1 MTTTFI
7 TLDVWQPSN
16 IRVKVNQGEVNS
28 RFLQVKILDKKK
40 PFNLTGKTVIFY
52 ATKPDGNLIFNNCE
66 IEKATNGIVT
76 LQLTSQMSIVP
87 GIMRDCEFHIL
98 DEELTKLKVK
108 GLSIEIARCT
118 DFESAI
124 ESTSEFTALTQA
136 LDEVNKVME
145 AYSEENIM
153 GKIMS
158 MDGEGCGL
166 DADLLDGKH
175 GSEYA
180 TAKQGEKADSAVQGI
195 KANGLVLPVDSA
207 NAVNLTPENLN
218 VVPIGRTVNNKAL
231 SSDITLSYSDVG
243 GASSTQGSKA
253 DSAIQGIRGNGTAI
267 LPDES
272 RIVNITPENIEAV
285 PITRTINEKALS
297 SNITITALDIGAA
310 SIEQGNKADSA
321 IQSIQGNGKII
332 QPDFNRSVVI
342 TPENIGAVPLE
353 RNINDKALDE
363 DITLS
368 ASDIGAAAIEHGEH
382 VPSVQA
388 ADNSVFLRNDN
399 SWQPVTPENIGA
411 ATEEQGQKA
420 DYAIQGIQVNG
431 VHVSPDLNRYVNVTI
446 EDLEAVPK
454 ERKINNKSLD
464 ADITLTAAD
473 IGAAEINHSHT
484 PQEIGAATTEQGS
497 KADSA
502 IQGVKLN
509 GNLLILD
516 DENVVDIEVS
526 EVSGATAAQG
536 AKADSA
542 IQGVKINGSLITPDD
557 ENVVDIEVSE
567 VVPIEKGGTGATTVE
582 QAWQNLKI
590 YTDVSQLGLSFKT
603 TCKSIYQALPAG
615 AIGMFPFESK
625 YDTITDAP
633 CSKGI
638 ITIFNPV
645 KYRPL
650 LLCQQCIS
658 TGSAHAYF
666 FVGYA
671 NSTYDNVTWYRIFN
685 GDMTASIPQGGTGAN
700 TAEQALINL
709 GAAKS
714 ADIGDVTTLATTDK
728 TVVGAINELYS
739 LINPGS

>member
-1 MTTTFI
+1 MTTKSI
-7 TLDVWQPSN
+7 TLNVWQPN
-16 IRVKVNQGEVNS
+16 DVRVQVNQGEVNS
-28 RFLQVKILDKKK
+28 RFLEIKILDKKK
-40 PFNLTGKTVIFY
+40 AFNLTGKTVIFY
-52 ATKPDGNLIFNNCE
+52 ATKPDGNLIFNDCE

-180 TAKQGEKADSAVQGI
+180 TAAQGEKAESAIQGI
-195 KANGLVLPVDSA
+195 KANGLVLPIDSA
-207 NAVNLTPENLN
+207 NVVNLTPENLN
-218 VVPIGRTVNNKAL
+218 VVPIGRTVNNKEL

-243 GASSTQGSKA
+243 GASSAQGSKA
-253 DSAIQGIRGNGTAI
+253 DSAIQGIRGNGMAI

-297 SNITITALDIGAA
+297 SNITITALDISAA

-342 TPENIGAVPLE
+342 TPENIGAVPVE
-353 RNINDKALDE
+353 RKINDKALNE

-388 ADNSVFLRNDN
+388 ADNSIFLRNDN
-399 SWQPVTPENIGA
+399 SWKPVTPKNIGA

-454 ERKINNKSLD
+454 ERKINNKNLES
-464 ADITLTAAD
+464 DIALTAAD
-473 IGAAEINHSHT
+473 VWAAEINHSHT
-484 PQEIGAATTEQGS
+484 PQEINAATAEQGM
-497 KADSA
+497 KADLA
-502 IQGVKLN
+502 VQGVKLN
-509 GNLLILD
+509 GSLIIPD
-516 DENVVDIEVS
+516 AENVVDIEVS
-526 EVSGATAAQG
+526 ELGGATAEQG

-542 IQGVKINGSLITPDD
+542 LQGVKVNGTLLEADSQNIVDVIVSGGGGSSSVTYTAEIGTNWVAAETGEYTQTVVVNGILATDNPIVDVVLDTAKNTALSQLEAWSLISKIETSNGSITVTCLEEAPTTAILIQIK
-557 ENVVDIEVSE
+557 VV
-567 VVPIEKGGTGATTVE
+567 
-582 QAWQNLKI
+582 
-590 YTDVSQLGLSFKT
+590 
-603 TCKSIYQALPAG
+603 
-615 AIGMFPFESK
+615 
-625 YDTITDAP
+625 
-633 CSKGI
+633 
-638 ITIFNPV
+638 
-645 KYRPL
+645 R
-650 LLCQQCIS
+650 
-658 TGSAHAYF
+658 
-666 FVGYA
+666 
-671 NSTYDNVTWYRIFN
+671 
-685 GDMTASIPQGGTGAN
+685 
-700 TAEQALINL
+700 
-709 GAAKS
+709 
-714 ADIGDVTTLATTDK
+714 
-728 TVVGAINELYS
+728 
-739 LINPGS
+739 

>member
-1 MTTTFI
+1 M
-7 TLDVWQPSN
+7 
-16 IRVKVNQGEVNS
+16 R
-28 RFLQVKILDKKK
+28 
-40 PFNLTGKTVIFY
+40 
-52 ATKPDGNLIFNNCE
+52 
-66 IEKATNGIVT
+66 
-76 LQLTSQMSIVP
+76 LTSQMSIVP
-87 GIMRDCEFHIL
+87 GIMRDCEIDIL

-124 ESTSEFTALTQA
+124 ESMSEFTALTQA

-158 MDGEGCGL
+158 MDGEGSGL

-180 TAKQGEKADSAVQGI
+180 TIRLKVQKADSAIQGI
-195 KANGLVLPVDSA
+195 KANGLVLPIDSG

-218 VVPIGRTVNNKAL
+218 VVPISRTVNNKEL

-243 GASSTQGSKA
+243 GASSAQGSKA
-253 DSAIQGIRGNGTAI
+253 DSAIQGIRGNGMAI

-297 SNITITALDIGAA
+297 RNITITALDIGAA

-342 TPENIGAVPLE
+342 TPENIGAVPVE
-353 RNINDKALDE
+353 RKINDKALNE

-388 ADNSVFLRNDN
+388 ADNSIFLRNDN
-399 SWQPVTPENIGA
+399 SWKPVTPKNIGA

-454 ERKINNKSLD
+454 ERKINNKNLES
-464 ADITLTAAD
+464 DIALTAAD
-473 IGAAEINHSHT
+473 VWAAEINHSHT
-484 PQEIGAATTEQGS
+484 PQEINAATAEQGM
-497 KADSA
+497 KADLA
-502 IQGVKLN
+502 VQGVKLN
-509 GNLLILD
+509 GSLIIPD
-516 DENVVDIEVS
+516 AENVVDIEVS
-526 EVSGATAAQG
+526 ELGGATAEQG

-542 IQGVKINGSLITPDD
+542 LQGVKVNGTLLEADSQNIVDVIVSGGGGSSSVTYTAEIGANWVAAETGEYTQTVVVNGILATDNPIVDVVLDTAKNTALSQLEAWSLISKIETSNGSITVTCLEEAPTTAILIQIK
-557 ENVVDIEVSE
+557 VV
-567 VVPIEKGGTGATTVE
+567 
-582 QAWQNLKI
+582 
-590 YTDVSQLGLSFKT
+590 
-603 TCKSIYQALPAG
+603 
-615 AIGMFPFESK
+615 
-625 YDTITDAP
+625 
-633 CSKGI
+633 
-638 ITIFNPV
+638 
-645 KYRPL
+645 R
-650 LLCQQCIS
+650 
-658 TGSAHAYF
+658 
-666 FVGYA
+666 
-671 NSTYDNVTWYRIFN
+671 
-685 GDMTASIPQGGTGAN
+685 
-700 TAEQALINL
+700 
-709 GAAKS
+709 
-714 ADIGDVTTLATTDK
+714 
-728 TVVGAINELYS
+728 
-739 LINPGS
+739 

>member
-1 MTTTFI
+1 MTTKSI
-7 TLDVWQPSN
+7 TLNVWQPN
-16 IRVKVNQGEVNS
+16 DVRVQVNQGEVNS
-28 RFLQVKILDKKK
+28 RFLEIKILDKKK
-40 PFNLTGKTVIFY
+40 AFNLAGKTVIFY
-52 ATKPDGNLIFNNCE
+52 ATKPDGNLIFNYCE
-66 IEKATNGIVT
+66 IIDAQKGLINLAM
-76 LQLTSQMSIVP
+76 TSQMSIVP
-87 GIMRDCEFHIL
+87 GIMRDCEIDIL

-108 GLSIEIARCT
+108 GLSIEIIRCT

-124 ESTSEFTALTQA
+124 ESTSEFTV
-136 LDEVNKVME
+136 LDEALADVKKVMD

-175 GSEYA
+175 GSEYV

-207 NAVNLTPENLN
+207 NVVNLTPENLN
-218 VVPIGRTVNNKAL
+218 VVPIGRTVNNKEL

-243 GASSTQGSKA
+243 GASSAQGSKA
-253 DSAIQGIRGNGTAI
+253 DSAIQEIRGNGMAI

-342 TPENIGAVPLE
+342 TPENIGAVPVE
-353 RNINDKALDE
+353 RKINDKALNE

-388 ADNSVFLRNDN
+388 ADNSIFLRNDN
-399 SWQPVTPENIGA
+399 SWEPVTPKNIGA

-431 VHVSPDLNRYVNVTI
+431 VYVSPDLNRYVNVTI

-454 ERKINNKSLD
+454 ERKINNKNLES
-464 ADITLTAAD
+464 DIALTAAD
-473 IGAAEINHSHT
+473 VWAAEINHSHT
-484 PQEIGAATTEQGS
+484 PQEINAATAEQGM
-497 KADSA
+497 KADLA
-502 IQGVKLN
+502 VQGVKLN
-509 GNLLILD
+509 GSLIIPD
-516 DENVVDIEVS
+516 AENVVDIEVS
-526 EVSGATAAQG
+526 ELGGATAEQG

-542 IQGVKINGSLITPDD
+542 LQGVKVNGTLLEADSQNIVDVIVSGGGGSSSVTYTAEIGTNWVAAETGEYTQTVVVNGILATDNPIVDVVLDTAKNTALSQLEAWSLISKIETSNGSITVTCLEEAPTTAILIQIK
-557 ENVVDIEVSE
+557 VV
-567 VVPIEKGGTGATTVE
+567 
-582 QAWQNLKI
+582 
-590 YTDVSQLGLSFKT
+590 
-603 TCKSIYQALPAG
+603 
-615 AIGMFPFESK
+615 
-625 YDTITDAP
+625 
-633 CSKGI
+633 
-638 ITIFNPV
+638 
-645 KYRPL
+645 R
-650 LLCQQCIS
+650 
-658 TGSAHAYF
+658 
-666 FVGYA
+666 
-671 NSTYDNVTWYRIFN
+671 
-685 GDMTASIPQGGTGAN
+685 
-700 TAEQALINL
+700 
-709 GAAKS
+709 
-714 ADIGDVTTLATTDK
+714 
-728 TVVGAINELYS
+728 
-739 LINPGS
+739 

>member
-1 MTTTFI
+1 MTTKSI
-7 TLDVWQPSN
+7 TLNVWQPN
-16 IRVKVNQGEVNS
+16 DVRVQVNQGEVNS
-28 RFLQVKILDKKK
+28 RFLEIKILDKKK
-40 PFNLTGKTVIFY
+40 AFNLAGKTVIFY
-52 ATKPDGNLIFNNCE
+52 ATKPDGNLIFNYCE
-66 IEKATNGIVT
+66 IIDAQKGLINLAM
-76 LQLTSQMSIVP
+76 TSQMSIVP
-87 GIMRDCEFHIL
+87 GIMRDCEIDIL

-108 GLSIEIARCT
+108 GLSIEIIRCT

-124 ESTSEFTALTQA
+124 ESTSEFTV
-136 LDEVNKVME
+136 LDEALADVKKVMD

-175 GSEYA
+175 GSEYV

-207 NAVNLTPENLN
+207 NVVNLTPENLN
-218 VVPIGRTVNNKAL
+218 VVPIGRTVNNKEL

-243 GASSTQGSKA
+243 GASSAQGSKA
-253 DSAIQGIRGNGTAI
+253 DSAIQGIRGNGMAI

-342 TPENIGAVPLE
+342 TPENIGAVPVE
-353 RNINDKALDE
+353 RKINDKALNE

-388 ADNSVFLRNDN
+388 ADNSIFLRNDN
-399 SWQPVTPENIGA
+399 SWKPVTPKNIGA

-431 VHVSPDLNRYVNVTI
+431 VYVSPDLNRYVNVTI

-454 ERKINNKSLD
+454 ERKINNKNLES
-464 ADITLTAAD
+464 DIALTAAD
-473 IGAAEINHSHT
+473 VWAAEINHSHT
-484 PQEIGAATTEQGS
+484 PQEINAATAEQGM
-497 KADSA
+497 KADLA
-502 IQGVKLN
+502 VQGVKLN
-509 GNLLILD
+509 GSLIIPD
-516 DENVVDIEVS
+516 AENVVDIEVS
-526 EVSGATAAQG
+526 ELGGATAEQG

-542 IQGVKINGSLITPDD
+542 LQGVKVNGTLLEADSQNIVDVIVSGGGGSSSVTYTAEIGANWVAAETGEYTQTVVVNGILATDNPIVDVVLDTAKNTALSQLEAWSLISKIETSNGSITVTCLEEAPTTAIPIQIK
-557 ENVVDIEVSE
+557 VVS
-567 VVPIEKGGTGATTVE
+567 
-582 QAWQNLKI
+582 
-590 YTDVSQLGLSFKT
+590 
-603 TCKSIYQALPAG
+603 
-615 AIGMFPFESK
+615 
-625 YDTITDAP
+625 
-633 CSKGI
+633 
-638 ITIFNPV
+638 
-645 KYRPL
+645 
-650 LLCQQCIS
+650 
-658 TGSAHAYF
+658 
-666 FVGYA
+666 
-671 NSTYDNVTWYRIFN
+671 
-685 GDMTASIPQGGTGAN
+685 
-700 TAEQALINL
+700 
-709 GAAKS
+709 
-714 ADIGDVTTLATTDK
+714 
-728 TVVGAINELYS
+728 
-739 LINPGS
+739 

>member
-1 MTTTFI
+1 MTTKSI
-7 TLDVWQPSN
+7 TLNVWQPN
-16 IRVKVNQGEVNS
+16 DVRVQVNQGEVNS
-28 RFLQVKILDKKK
+28 RFLEIKILDKKK
-40 PFNLTGKTVIFY
+40 AFNLTGKTVIFY
-52 ATKPDGNLIFNNCE
+52 ATKPDGNLIFNYCE
-66 IEKATNGIVT
+66 IIDAQKGLINLAM
-76 LQLTSQMSIVP
+76 TSQMSIVP
-87 GIMRDCEFHIL
+87 GIMRDCEIDIL

-108 GLSIEIARCT
+108 GLSIEIIRCT

-124 ESTSEFTALTQA
+124 ESTSEFTV
-136 LDEVNKVME
+136 LDEALADVKKVMD

-180 TAKQGEKADSAVQGI
+180 TAAQGEKAESAIQGI
-195 KANGLVLPVDSA
+195 KANGLVLPIDSA
-207 NAVNLTPENLN
+207 NVVNLTPENLN
-218 VVPIGRTVNNKAL
+218 VVPIGRTVNNKEL

-243 GASSTQGSKA
+243 GASSAQGSKA
-253 DSAIQGIRGNGTAI
+253 DSAIQGIRGNGMAI

-342 TPENIGAVPLE
+342 TPENIGAVPVE
-353 RNINDKALDE
+353 RKINDKALNE

-388 ADNSVFLRNDN
+388 ADNSIFLRNDN
-399 SWQPVTPENIGA
+399 SWKPVTPKNIGA

-454 ERKINNKSLD
+454 ERKINNKSLES
-464 ADITLTAAD
+464 DIALTAAAVW
-473 IGAAEINHSHT
+473 AAEINHSHT
-484 PQEIGAATTEQGS
+484 PQEINAATAEQGM
-497 KADSA
+497 KADLA
-502 IQGVKLN
+502 VQGVKLN
-509 GNLLILD
+509 GSLIIPD
-516 DENVVDIEVS
+516 AENVVDIEVS
-526 EVSGATAAQG
+526 ELGGATAEQG

-542 IQGVKINGSLITPDD
+542 LQGVKVNGTLLEADSQNIVDVIVSGGGGSSSVTYTAEIGTNWVAAETGEYTQTVVVNGILATDNPIVDVVLDTAKNTALSQLEAWSLISKIETSNGSITVTCLEEAPTTAILIQIK
-557 ENVVDIEVSE
+557 VV
-567 VVPIEKGGTGATTVE
+567 
-582 QAWQNLKI
+582 
-590 YTDVSQLGLSFKT
+590 
-603 TCKSIYQALPAG
+603 
-615 AIGMFPFESK
+615 
-625 YDTITDAP
+625 
-633 CSKGI
+633 
-638 ITIFNPV
+638 
-645 KYRPL
+645 R
-650 LLCQQCIS
+650 
-658 TGSAHAYF
+658 
-666 FVGYA
+666 
-671 NSTYDNVTWYRIFN
+671 
-685 GDMTASIPQGGTGAN
+685 
-700 TAEQALINL
+700 
-709 GAAKS
+709 
-714 ADIGDVTTLATTDK
+714 
-728 TVVGAINELYS
+728 
-739 LINPGS
+739 

>member
-1 MTTTFI
+1 MTTKSI
-7 TLDVWQPSN
+7 TLNVWQPN
-16 IRVKVNQGEVNS
+16 DVRVQVNQGEVNS
-28 RFLQVKILDKKK
+28 RFLEIKILDKKK
-40 PFNLTGKTVIFY
+40 AFNLAGKTVIFY
-52 ATKPDGNLIFNNCE
+52 ATKPDGNLIFNYCE
-66 IEKATNGIVT
+66 IIDAQKGLINLAM
-76 LQLTSQMSIVP
+76 TSQMSIVP
-87 GIMRDCEFHIL
+87 GIIL

-108 GLSIEIARCT
+108 GLSIEIIRCT

-124 ESTSEFTALTQA
+124 ESTSEFTV
-136 LDEVNKVME
+136 LDEALADVKKVMD

-207 NAVNLTPENLN
+207 NVVNLTPENLN
-218 VVPIGRTVNNKAL
+218 VVPIGRTVNNKEL

-243 GASSTQGSKA
+243 GASSAQGSKA
-253 DSAIQGIRGNGTAI
+253 DSAIQGIRGNGMAI

-342 TPENIGAVPLE
+342 TPENIGAVPVE
-353 RNINDKALDE
+353 RKINDKALNE

-388 ADNSVFLRNDN
+388 ADNSIFLRNDN
-399 SWQPVTPENIGA
+399 SWKPVTPKNIGA

-454 ERKINNKSLD
+454 ERKINNKSLES
-464 ADITLTAAD
+464 DIALTAAD
-473 IGAAEINHSHT
+473 VWAAEINHSHT
-484 PQEIGAATTEQGS
+484 PQEINAATAEQGM
-497 KADSA
+497 KADLA
-502 IQGVKLN
+502 VQGVKLN
-509 GNLLILD
+509 GSLIIPD
-516 DENVVDIEVS
+516 AENVVDIEVS
-526 EVSGATAAQG
+526 ELGGATAEQG

-542 IQGVKINGSLITPDD
+542 LQGVKVNGTLLEADSQNIVDVIVSGGGGSSSVTYTAEIGANWVAAETGEYTQTVVVNGILATDNPIVDVVLDTAKNTALSQLEAWSLISKIETSNGSITVTCLEEAPTTAILIQIK
-557 ENVVDIEVSE
+557 VV
-567 VVPIEKGGTGATTVE
+567 
-582 QAWQNLKI
+582 
-590 YTDVSQLGLSFKT
+590 
-603 TCKSIYQALPAG
+603 
-615 AIGMFPFESK
+615 
-625 YDTITDAP
+625 
-633 CSKGI
+633 
-638 ITIFNPV
+638 
-645 KYRPL
+645 R
-650 LLCQQCIS
+650 
-658 TGSAHAYF
+658 
-666 FVGYA
+666 
-671 NSTYDNVTWYRIFN
+671 
-685 GDMTASIPQGGTGAN
+685 
-700 TAEQALINL
+700 
-709 GAAKS
+709 
-714 ADIGDVTTLATTDK
+714 
-728 TVVGAINELYS
+728 
-739 LINPGS
+739 

>member
-1 MTTTFI
+1 MTTKSI
-7 TLDVWQPSN
+7 TLNVWQPN
-16 IRVKVNQGEVNS
+16 DVRVQVNQGEVNS
-28 RFLQVKILDKKK
+28 RFLEIKILDKKK
-40 PFNLTGKTVIFY
+40 AFNLTDKTVIFY
-52 ATKPDGNLIFNNCE
+52 ATKPDGNLIFNYCE
-66 IEKATNGIVT
+66 IIDAQKGLINLAM
-76 LQLTSQMSIVP
+76 TSQMSIVP
-87 GIMRDCEFHIL
+87 GIMRDCEIDIL

-108 GLSIEIARCT
+108 GLSIEIIRCT

-124 ESTSEFTALTQA
+124 ESTSEFTV
-136 LDEVNKVME
+136 LDEALADVKKVMD

-180 TAKQGEKADSAVQGI
+180 TAAQGEKAESAIQGI
-195 KANGLVLPVDSA
+195 KANGLVLPIDSA
-207 NAVNLTPENLN
+207 NVVNLTPENLN
-218 VVPIGRTVNNKAL
+218 VVPIGRTVNNKEL

-243 GASSTQGSKA
+243 GASSAQGSKA
-253 DSAIQGIRGNGTAI
+253 DSAIQGIRGNGMAI

-342 TPENIGAVPLE
+342 TPENIGAVPVE
-353 RNINDKALDE
+353 RKINDKALNE

-388 ADNSVFLRNDN
+388 ADNSIFLRNDN
-399 SWQPVTPENIGA
+399 SWEPVTPKNIGA

-454 ERKINNKSLD
+454 ERKINNKSLES
-464 ADITLTAAD
+464 DIALTAAD
-473 IGAAEINHSHT
+473 VWAAEINHSHT
-484 PQEIGAATTEQGS
+484 PQEINAATAEQGM
-497 KADSA
+497 KADLA
-502 IQGVKLN
+502 VQGVKLN
-509 GNLLILD
+509 GSLIIPD
-516 DENVVDIEVS
+516 AENVVDIEVS
-526 EVSGATAAQG
+526 ELGGATAEQG

-542 IQGVKINGSLITPDD
+542 LQGVKVNGTLLEADSQNIVDVIVSGGGGSSSVTYTAEIGTNWVAAETGEYTQTVVVNGILATDNPIVDVVLDTAKNTALSQLEAWSLISKIETSNGSITVTCLEEAPTTAILIQIK
-557 ENVVDIEVSE
+557 VV
-567 VVPIEKGGTGATTVE
+567 
-582 QAWQNLKI
+582 
-590 YTDVSQLGLSFKT
+590 
-603 TCKSIYQALPAG
+603 
-615 AIGMFPFESK
+615 
-625 YDTITDAP
+625 
-633 CSKGI
+633 
-638 ITIFNPV
+638 
-645 KYRPL
+645 R
-650 LLCQQCIS
+650 
-658 TGSAHAYF
+658 
-666 FVGYA
+666 
-671 NSTYDNVTWYRIFN
+671 
-685 GDMTASIPQGGTGAN
+685 
-700 TAEQALINL
+700 
-709 GAAKS
+709 
-714 ADIGDVTTLATTDK
+714 
-728 TVVGAINELYS
+728 
-739 LINPGS
+739 

>member
-1 MTTTFI
+1 MTTKSI
-7 TLDVWQPSN
+7 TLNVWQPN
-16 IRVKVNQGEVNS
+16 DVRVQVNQGEVNS
-28 RFLQVKILDKKK
+28 RFLEIKILDKKK
-40 PFNLTGKTVIFY
+40 AFNLTGKTVIFY
-52 ATKPDGNLIFNNCE
+52 ATKPDGNLIFNDCE

-195 KANGLVLPVDSA
+195 KANGLVLPIDSA
-207 NAVNLTPENLN
+207 NVVNLTPENLN
-218 VVPIGRTVNNKAL
+218 VVPIGRTVNNKEL

-243 GASSTQGSKA
+243 GASSAQGSKA
-253 DSAIQGIRGNGTAI
+253 DSAIQGIRGNGMAI

-342 TPENIGAVPLE
+342 TPENIGAVPVE
-353 RNINDKALDE
+353 RKINDKALNE

-388 ADNSVFLRNDN
+388 ADNSIFLRNDN
-399 SWQPVTPENIGA
+399 SWKPVTPKNIGA

-431 VHVSPDLNRYVNVTI
+431 VYVSPDLNRYVNVTI

-454 ERKINNKSLD
+454 ERKINNKNLES
-464 ADITLTAAD
+464 DIALTAAD
-473 IGAAEINHSHT
+473 VWAAEINHSHT
-484 PQEIGAATTEQGS
+484 PQEINAATAEQGM
-497 KADSA
+497 KADLA
-502 IQGVKLN
+502 VQGVKLN
-509 GNLLILD
+509 GSLIIPD
-516 DENVVDIEVS
+516 AENVVDIEVS
-526 EVSGATAAQG
+526 ELGGATAEQG

-542 IQGVKINGSLITPDD
+542 LQGVKVNGTLLEADSQNIVDVIVSGGGGSSSVTYTAEIGTNWVAAETGEYTQTVVVNGILATDNPIVDVVLDTAKNTALSQLEAWSLISKIETSNGSITVTCLEEAPTTAILIQIK
-557 ENVVDIEVSE
+557 VV
-567 VVPIEKGGTGATTVE
+567 
-582 QAWQNLKI
+582 
-590 YTDVSQLGLSFKT
+590 
-603 TCKSIYQALPAG
+603 
-615 AIGMFPFESK
+615 
-625 YDTITDAP
+625 
-633 CSKGI
+633 
-638 ITIFNPV
+638 
-645 KYRPL
+645 R
-650 LLCQQCIS
+650 
-658 TGSAHAYF
+658 
-666 FVGYA
+666 
-671 NSTYDNVTWYRIFN
+671 
-685 GDMTASIPQGGTGAN
+685 
-700 TAEQALINL
+700 
-709 GAAKS
+709 
-714 ADIGDVTTLATTDK
+714 
-728 TVVGAINELYS
+728 
-739 LINPGS
+739 

>member
-1 MTTTFI
+1 MTTKSI
-7 TLDVWQPSN
+7 TLNVWQPN
-16 IRVKVNQGEVNS
+16 DVRVQVNQGEVNS
-28 RFLQVKILDKKK
+28 RFLEIKILDKKK
-40 PFNLTGKTVIFY
+40 AFNLAGKTVIFY
-52 ATKPDGNLIFNNCE
+52 ATKPDGNLIFNYCE
-66 IEKATNGIVT
+66 IIDAQKGLINLAM
-76 LQLTSQMSIVP
+76 TSQMSIVP
-87 GIMRDCEFHIL
+87 GIMRDCEIDIL
-98 DEELTKLKVK
+98 DDELTKLKVK

-124 ESTSEFTALTQA
+124 ESMSEFTALTQA

-180 TAKQGEKADSAVQGI
+180 TAAQGEKAESAIQGI
-195 KANGLVLPVDSA
+195 KANGLVLPIDSG

-243 GASSTQGSKA
+243 GASSAQGSKA
-253 DSAIQGIRGNGTAI
+253 DSAIQEIRGNGTAI

-297 SNITITALDIGAA
+297 SNITINALDIGAA

-342 TPENIGAVPLE
+342 TPENIGAVPVE
-353 RNINDKALDE
+353 RKINDKALNE

-388 ADNSVFLRNDN
+388 ADNSIFLRNDN
-399 SWQPVTPENIGA
+399 SWEPVTPKNIGA

-454 ERKINNKSLD
+454 ERKINNKSLES
-464 ADITLTAAD
+464 DIALTAAAVW
-473 IGAAEINHSHT
+473 AAEINHSHT
-484 PQEIGAATTEQGS
+484 PQEINAATAEQGM
-497 KADSA
+497 KADLA
-502 IQGVKLN
+502 VQGVKLN
-509 GNLLILD
+509 GSLIIPD
-516 DENVVDIEVS
+516 AENVVDIEVS
-526 EVSGATAAQG
+526 ELGGATAEQG

-542 IQGVKINGSLITPDD
+542 LQGVKVNGTLLEPDSQNIVDVIVSGGGGSSSVTYTAEIGTNWVAAETGEYTQTVVVNGILATDNPIVDVVLDTAKNTALSQLEAWSLISKIETSNGSITVTCLEEAPTTAILIQIK
-557 ENVVDIEVSE
+557 VV
-567 VVPIEKGGTGATTVE
+567 
-582 QAWQNLKI
+582 
-590 YTDVSQLGLSFKT
+590 
-603 TCKSIYQALPAG
+603 
-615 AIGMFPFESK
+615 
-625 YDTITDAP
+625 
-633 CSKGI
+633 
-638 ITIFNPV
+638 
-645 KYRPL
+645 R
-650 LLCQQCIS
+650 
-658 TGSAHAYF
+658 
-666 FVGYA
+666 
-671 NSTYDNVTWYRIFN
+671 
-685 GDMTASIPQGGTGAN
+685 
-700 TAEQALINL
+700 
-709 GAAKS
+709 
-714 ADIGDVTTLATTDK
+714 
-728 TVVGAINELYS
+728 
-739 LINPGS
+739 

>member
-1 MTTTFI
+1 MTTKSI
-7 TLDVWQPSN
+7 TLNVWQPN
-16 IRVKVNQGEVNS
+16 DVRVQVNQGEVNS
-28 RFLQVKILDKKK
+28 RFLEIKILDKKK
-40 PFNLTGKTVIFY
+40 AFNLAGKTVIFY
-52 ATKPDGNLIFNNCE
+52 ATKPDGNLIFNYCE
-66 IEKATNGIVT
+66 IIDAQKGLINLAM
-76 LQLTSQMSIVP
+76 TSQMSIVP
-87 GIMRDCEFHIL
+87 GIMRDCEIDIL

-108 GLSIEIARCT
+108 GLSIEIIRCT

-124 ESTSEFTALTQA
+124 ESTSEFTV
-136 LDEVNKVME
+136 LDEALADVKKVMD

-180 TAKQGEKADSAVQGI
+180 TAAQGEKAESAIQGI
-195 KANGLVLPVDSA
+195 KANGLVLPIDSG

-243 GASSTQGSKA
+243 GASSAQGSKA
-253 DSAIQGIRGNGTAI
+253 DSAIQEIRGNGTAI

-342 TPENIGAVPLE
+342 TPENIGAVPVE
-353 RNINDKALDE
+353 RKINDKALNE

-388 ADNSVFLRNDN
+388 ADNSIFLRNDN
-399 SWQPVTPENIGA
+399 SWEPVTPKNIGA

-431 VHVSPDLNRYVNVTI
+431 VYVSPDLNRYVNVTI

-454 ERKINNKSLD
+454 ERKINNKNLES
-464 ADITLTAAD
+464 DIALTAAD
-473 IGAAEINHSHT
+473 VWAAEINHSHT
-484 PQEIGAATTEQGS
+484 PQEINAATAEQGM
-497 KADSA
+497 KADLA
-502 IQGVKLN
+502 VQGVKLN
-509 GNLLILD
+509 GSLIIPD
-516 DENVVDIEVS
+516 AENVVDIEVS
-526 EVSGATAAQG
+526 ELGGATAEQG

-542 IQGVKINGSLITPDD
+542 LQGVKVNGTLLEADSQNIVDVIVSGGGGSSSVTYTAEIGTNWVAAETGEYTQTVVVNGILATDNPIVDVVLDTAKNTALSQLEAWSLISKIETSNGSITVTCLEEAPTTAILIQIK
-557 ENVVDIEVSE
+557 VV
-567 VVPIEKGGTGATTVE
+567 
-582 QAWQNLKI
+582 
-590 YTDVSQLGLSFKT
+590 
-603 TCKSIYQALPAG
+603 
-615 AIGMFPFESK
+615 
-625 YDTITDAP
+625 
-633 CSKGI
+633 
-638 ITIFNPV
+638 
-645 KYRPL
+645 R
-650 LLCQQCIS
+650 
-658 TGSAHAYF
+658 
-666 FVGYA
+666 
-671 NSTYDNVTWYRIFN
+671 
-685 GDMTASIPQGGTGAN
+685 
-700 TAEQALINL
+700 
-709 GAAKS
+709 
-714 ADIGDVTTLATTDK
+714 
-728 TVVGAINELYS
+728 
-739 LINPGS
+739 

>member
-7 TLDVWQPSN
+7 TLDVWQPSD

-52 ATKPDGNLIFNNCE
+52 ATKPDGNLIFNDCE
-66 IEKATNGIVT
+66 IGKAANGIVT

-195 KANGLVLPVDSA
+195 KANGLVLPIDSA
-207 NAVNLTPENLN
+207 NAINLTPENLN
-218 VVPIGRTVNNKAL
+218 VVPLGRTVNNKAL

-243 GASSTQGSKA
+243 GASSAQGSKA

-285 PITRTINEKALS
+285 PITRTINEKTLS
-297 SNITITALDIGAA
+297 SDITITTLDIGAA

-321 IQSIQGNGKII
+321 IQSIQGNGKVI

-342 TPENIGAVPLE
+342 TPENIGAVPIE
-353 RNINDKALDE
+353 RKINDKALDE

-431 VHVSPDLNRYVNVTI
+431 VHVSPDINRYVNVTI

-502 IQGVKLN
+502 IQGVK
-509 GNLLILD
+509 
-516 DENVVDIEVS
+516 
-526 EVSGATAAQG
+526 
-536 AKADSA
+536 
-542 IQGVKINGSLITPDD
+542 INGSLITPDD

-582 QAWQNLKI
+582 QAWTNLKI
-590 YTDVSQLGLSFKT
+590 YTDISQLGLSFKT
-603 TCKSIYQALPAG
+603 TCQSIYQALPAG

-633 CSKGI
+633 CNKGI
-638 ITIFNPV
+638 IAILNPV
-645 KYRPL
+645 QNRPL

-658 TGSAHAYF
+658 TGDAHAYF

-671 NSTYDNVTWYRIFN
+671 DATYKNVTWYRIFN
-685 GDMTASIPQGGTGAN
+685 GNMKASISQGGTGAN

-728 TVVGAINELYS
+728 TVVGAINEMQAGIGDVETALTA
-739 LINPGS
+739 IIGGAG

>member
-1 MTTTFI
+1 MTTKSI
-7 TLDVWQPSN
+7 TLNVWQPN
-16 IRVKVNQGEVNS
+16 DVRVQVNQGEVNS
-28 RFLQVKILDKKK
+28 RFLEIKILDKKK
-40 PFNLTGKTVIFY
+40 AFNLTGKTVIFY
-52 ATKPDGNLIFNNCE
+52 ATKPDGNLIFNDCE

-124 ESTSEFTALTQA
+124 ESTSEFTV
-136 LDEVNKVME
+136 LDEALADVKKVMD

-195 KANGLVLPVDSA
+195 KANGLVLPIDSA
-207 NAVNLTPENLN
+207 NVVNLTPENLN
-218 VVPIGRTVNNKAL
+218 VVPIGRTVNNKEL

-243 GASSTQGSKA
+243 GASSAQGSKA
-253 DSAIQGIRGNGTAI
+253 DSAIQGIRGNGMAI

-297 SNITITALDIGAA
+297 SNITITALDISAA

-342 TPENIGAVPLE
+342 TPENIGAVPVE
-353 RNINDKALDE
+353 RKINDKALNE

-388 ADNSVFLRNDN
+388 ADNSIFLRNDN
-399 SWQPVTPENIGA
+399 SWKPVTPKNIGA

-431 VHVSPDLNRYVNVTI
+431 VYVSPDLNRYVNVTI

-454 ERKINNKSLD
+454 ERKINNKNLES
-464 ADITLTAAD
+464 DIALTAAD
-473 IGAAEINHSHT
+473 VWAAEINHSHT
-484 PQEIGAATTEQGS
+484 PQEINAATAEQGM
-497 KADSA
+497 KADLA
-502 IQGVKLN
+502 VQGVKLN
-509 GNLLILD
+509 GSLIIPD
-516 DENVVDIEVS
+516 AENVVDIEVS
-526 EVSGATAAQG
+526 ELGGATAEQG

-542 IQGVKINGSLITPDD
+542 LQGVKVNGTLLEADSQNIVDVIVSGGGGSSSVTYTAEIGTNWVAAETGEYTQTVVVNGILATDNPIVDVVLDTAKNTALSQLEAWSLISKIETSNGSITVTCLEEAPTTAILIQIK
-557 ENVVDIEVSE
+557 VV
-567 VVPIEKGGTGATTVE
+567 
-582 QAWQNLKI
+582 
-590 YTDVSQLGLSFKT
+590 
-603 TCKSIYQALPAG
+603 
-615 AIGMFPFESK
+615 
-625 YDTITDAP
+625 
-633 CSKGI
+633 
-638 ITIFNPV
+638 
-645 KYRPL
+645 R
-650 LLCQQCIS
+650 
-658 TGSAHAYF
+658 
-666 FVGYA
+666 
-671 NSTYDNVTWYRIFN
+671 
-685 GDMTASIPQGGTGAN
+685 
-700 TAEQALINL
+700 
-709 GAAKS
+709 
-714 ADIGDVTTLATTDK
+714 
-728 TVVGAINELYS
+728 
-739 LINPGS
+739 